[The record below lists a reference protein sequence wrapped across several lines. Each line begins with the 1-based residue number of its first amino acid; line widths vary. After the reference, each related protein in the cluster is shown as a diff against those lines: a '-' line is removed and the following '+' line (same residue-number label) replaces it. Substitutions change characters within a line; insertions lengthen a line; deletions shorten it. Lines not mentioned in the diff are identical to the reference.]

1 MRLQLRLFERFG
13 VDLACFSY
21 SVGMVGY
28 RPRDLAMPIDRFTTA
43 TISQL
48 GQSIIFSIA
57 TILFWTL
64 VPSSNTFAREGT
76 SSPSFTSKHNGVDSG
91 GPMLMDLGIPDSSNA
106 VANSINSIAAAL
118 NELQADVLTGPMLE
132 KAIVRSRNDAISGS
146 MPIPPDI
153 RQQLTGYA
161 TEDSM
166 NRVRYKIGNGGSL
179 NLALLLEGGFADA
192 VTLIDVVVFREAK
205 AAANVSA
212 WAHELT
218 HIDQFRDWGVHGF
231 AVQYARNWRA
241 VENPAYA
248 KGYGFCNWLQSRKAS
263 AFLRNI
269 RRAQRLTIPTECT
282 SGSRDD

>member
-13 VDLACFSY
+13 VDLAYFSC
-21 SVGMVGY
+21 SVGMLGY
-28 RPRDLAMPIDRFTTA
+28 RPRDLAMPIDRFITA

-48 GQSIIFSIA
+48 GLSIIFSIA

-64 VPSSNTFAREGT
+64 VPSSNTFAHEGT

-91 GPMLMDLGIPDSSNA
+91 GPMLKDLGIPDSSNA
-106 VANSINSIAAAL
+106 VANTINSIAAAL

-132 KAIVRSRNDAISGS
+132 KAIVQSRNNAISGS
-146 MPIPPDI
+146 MPIPPYI

-179 NLALLLEGGFADA
+179 NIALLLEGGFADA
-192 VTLIDVVVFREAK
+192 VTLIDVVVFRDAK
-205 AAANVSA
+205 AATNVSA

-218 HIDQFRDWGVHGF
+218 HVDQFRDWGVHGF

-248 KGYGFCNWLQSRKAS
+248 KGYGFCNWLQSRKDS
-263 AFLRNI
+263 AFLGNI
-269 RRAQRLTIPTECT
+269 RRAQSPTIPTECA